1 MHKRT
6 ASSIVRLVIATPIAL
21 KVLAEWDSV
30 RILFVPNMPI
40 LAAGA
45 AKANSFCKVLTLSIA
60 ISTHFLSLVEVNQ
73 AIKA

>member
-6 ASSIVRLVIATPIAL
+6 ASPVVRLVIATPIAL

-30 RILFVPNMPI
+30 GILFVPNMPI

-60 ISTHFLSLVEVNQ
+60 ISTHFLSLKKCYQ
-73 AIKA
+73 AM